1 MEFSDLRLSEKIE
14 QLEDEIKKWLIS
26 RELWSDSSF
35 TTFLDY
41 YQDEPNGFTA
51 CVLILLTDGVL
62 LNVFNGFVGGNLIDE
77 FDLFVEKFG
86 FYRELHSAGV
96 VHFYPIDDDL
106 NEAYQKY
113 FHWQWLTKII
123 QPNYTSLYN
132 EIFEF
137 FGKNPDRFYDLHHR
151 QFEVLISEIFSNQG
165 YKTELGKGQGDGG
178 VDVKLFYK
186 DGVDQ
191 TVTYVQVKK
200 YKENLPVKLEAVAAL
215 SGIVHT
221 ENADSGIFIT
231 SSRYLPS
238 AQKFA
243 DSKNSKIIL
252 KDSSHIQDWCDSINK
267 IMERDRSKLFSDANI
282 LDILNHQSNI
292 NLVGKIITCNW
303 GAGMVLNNFC
313 IILKD
318 EPHLALVM
326 KIENTNRTYLDPP
339 HNFRGYEVPILDR
352 SILSS
357 KKKGN
362 IYRARKQY
370 AGNEVVFLFDD
381 GYYTIWDGSPKYFD
395 LID

>member
-1 MEFSDLRLSEKIE
+1 MEFSDLQLSGKIG

-26 RELWSDSSF
+26 RELWIDSRF
-35 TTFLDY
+35 TSFLDY
-41 YQDEPNGFTA
+41 HQDEPNSSMA
-51 CVLILLTDGVL
+51 CVLILLTEGGLWNVL
-62 LNVFNGFVGGNLIDE
+62 NGFCDGTLIDE
-77 FDLFVEKFG
+77 FDAFVENFG
-86 FYRELHSAGV
+86 FYRELYSSCV

-106 NEAYQKY
+106 NEAYLKY
-113 FHWQWLTKII
+113 FHWKWLTKII

-137 FGKNPDRFYDLHHR
+137 FGKNPERFYDLHHR

-200 YKENLPVKLEAVAAL
+200 YKRDLPIKLEAVQAL

-221 ENADSGIFIT
+221 ENADGGIFIT

-243 DSKNSKIIL
+243 DNKNSKIIL
-252 KDSSHIQDWCDSINK
+252 KDASHVQGWCENINT
-267 IMERDRSKLFSDANI
+267 IMEMDRSKLFSDDSI
-282 LDILNHQSNI
+282 LKILNHRSNI
-292 NLVGKIITCNW
+292 SLVGKIITSNW
-303 GAGMVLNNFC
+303 GVGMVLNNFC

-318 EPHLALVM
+318 EPNLALVM
-326 KIENTNRTYLDPP
+326 KIDNTNRTYIDPP

-352 SILSS
+352 SILFS
-357 KKKGN
+357 KKKDN
-362 IYRARKQY
+362 IFRARKQY